1 MRTIEYPWYHPSFPE
16 YNTAQ
21 ATAIPFLDKDVNLV
35 ISFATA
41 AGKTV
46 LAECAMAFHL
56 ANREDCRVA
65 YVCPFK
71 SLASEKFKAWTDE
84 QQLGKYGLALWS
96 SDSNDDGRDGR
107 LIVSTLE
114 SFDMKTRSKAWKDW
128 MASFDC
134 VVFDECFTEDS
145 EVITDIGPMKMGDIL
160 DANHPVKVASYN
172 VLNGKI
178 EFKNV
183 VSKQKKL
190 LHRMWYSIYYDG
202 GCIQITSGQPVW
214 VDGKGYVPANK
225 LMVGDIIY
233 GYKPHLPIVRGGD
246 ECYTGNIAWR
256 WERII
261 NWFGEKCKSFCR
273 SVDCPKSPCRLEIR
287 KIKKIGWDPT
297 KGTVE
302 RWIRRTIVDLS
313 NLQEKILRGKTAGL
327 FQQKSFA
334 LWIKRMFRIV
344 EAWCV
349 SKENQG
355 LSCCCDLMVED
366 NNNFFVNGILCH
378 NSHII
383 GDESRGGAMEA
394 AAMRLTDMNPR
405 ARIVFL
411 SATMGNSGDLAKWV
425 KSLNGKP
432 TKCITSSWRPTKVRM
447 EYHLAESR
455 DEKLSKAVELATQSA
470 FKKTLVFVHSKA
482 TGGNIVKSLRAAGV
496 RAVFHNASLSSAKR
510 RKIEEVFS
518 NQTSGMN
525 ILVST
530 STLGSG
536 VNLA

>member
-1 MRTIEYPWYHPSFPE
+1 VRTIEYPWYHPPFPE
-16 YNTAQ
+16 YNAAQ

-35 ISFATA
+35 ISFPTA
-41 AGKTV
+41 CGKSV

-84 QQLGKYGLALWS
+84 RQLGKYGLALWS
-96 SDSNDDGRDGR
+96 SDSNDDGRAGR
-107 LIVSTLE
+107 LVVSTLE

-134 VVFDECFTEDS
+134 VVFDE
-145 EVITDIGPMKMGDIL
+145 
-160 DANHPVKVASYN
+160 
-172 VLNGKI
+172 
-178 EFKNV
+178 
-183 VSKQKKL
+183 
-190 LHRMWYSIYYDG
+190 
-202 GCIQITSGQPVW
+202 
-214 VDGKGYVPANK
+214 
-225 LMVGDIIY
+225 
-233 GYKPHLPIVRGGD
+233 
-246 ECYTGNIAWR
+246 
-256 WERII
+256 
-261 NWFGEKCKSFCR
+261 
-273 SVDCPKSPCRLEIR
+273 
-287 KIKKIGWDPT
+287 
-297 KGTVE
+297 
-302 RWIRRTIVDLS
+302 
-313 NLQEKILRGKTAGL
+313 
-327 FQQKSFA
+327 
-334 LWIKRMFRIV
+334 
-344 EAWCV
+344 
-349 SKENQG
+349 
-355 LSCCCDLMVED
+355 
-366 NNNFFVNGILCH
+366 
-378 NSHII
+378 SHII

-394 AAMRLTDMNPR
+394 AAMRLTDMNPK

-447 EYHLAESR
+447 EYHLAESH

-470 FKKTLVFVHSKA
+470 FKKTLVFVHSKV